1 MKRWLWGDGGL
12 ADAQARVE
20 TREKEREKTLL
31 VRDVV
36 TDGNCESVKAGL
48 ELAESIAKAETD
60 RETNL
65 NARGAAVA
73 IVAGLIL
80 PIATAL
86 ARPVFATP
94 SNDWAG
100 ASRKAAEYL
109 FLAALVFV
117 ASALVMAVVG
127 VLRPTRGG
135 QRKYAVGEAVVDVWL
150 EKRGHVALAAAAE
163 IQIAAFRLDR
173 LLRTIPPWHY
183 RNRSKAQWLRR
194 AWMFLMFGIILI
206 GSAAVIFLA
215 ELSEEIT
222 WEEPVIVIVV
232 TLIVI
237 WLLLGFDL
245 VGAGSGGWGQRKAQ
259 RLEREDAEKKAA
271 EIVSLLDPSASSAT
285 QAGLKL
291 AAKLRT
297 LQGLR
302 DAGWLRSDEYEFIR
316 RSKVIDST

>member
-1 MKRWLWGDGGL
+1 MRRWLWGDGGL
-12 ADAQARVE
+12 ADAQTHVE
-20 TREKEREKTLL
+20 TREKERAKALL

-36 TDGNCESVKAGL
+36 TNGNCENVKAGL
-48 ELAESIAKAETD
+48 ELAESVAKAETD

-135 QRKYAVGEAVVDVWL
+135 QRKYAVGETVVNVWRQ
-150 EKRGHVALAAAAE
+150 ERGHIALATAAE
-163 IQIAAFRLDR
+163 IQIAALRLDR

-194 AWMFLMFGIILI
+194 AWMFLMLGIILI

-215 ELSEEIT
+215 KLSEEMT
-222 WEEPVIVIVV
+222 WEEPVVVIMV

-237 WLLLGFDL
+237 WLLLRFDL
-245 VGAGSGGWGQRKAQ
+245 VRAGSGGWRQGKQ
-259 RLEREDAEKKAA
+259 ERERKDADEDAA
-271 EIVSLLDPSASSAT
+271 GIVSLLDPSAPSAT
-285 QAGLKL
+285 QTGLKL

-302 DAGWLRSDEYEFIR
+302 DAGWLSSEEYEFIR